1 MPKTRKELTH
11 YCREWRKVTYTQKRF
26 NKCLREYIETKY
38 NVLFKEFRHFY
49 QELDQANPEAKDI
62 TKTKQFKLWKKEQ
75 KSEQI
80 PQRNNEQFPQRS
92 DNDEQ
97 IPQQSDNDEQ
107 IPQQS
112 DNDEQFLQRSD
123 NESNEQFPQQSDN
136 DEQFLQRSDN
146 ESNEQFP
153 QQSDNDEQ
161 IPQRSD
167 NESNEQFPQRS
178 DSENDE
184 QILQPNEDILSQ
196 ALDQP
201 LSPDNITID
210 QMDNLLREMISDL
223 QQDDNIRA
231 LLDNEELFPP
241 LDEGIDLDI
250 EMEIDD
256 PLQEELLW

>member
-1 MPKTRKELTH
+1 MPKTRKELTD

-38 NVLFKEFRHFY
+38 NVLFKEFKHFY
-49 QELDQANPEAKDI
+49 QELDQANPETKDI

-92 DNDEQ
+92 DNE
-97 IPQQSDNDEQ
+97 N
-107 IPQQS
+107 
-112 DNDEQFLQRSD
+112 
-123 NESNEQFPQQSDN
+123 NEQF
-136 DEQFLQRSDN
+136 
-146 ESNEQFP
+146 
-153 QQSDNDEQ
+153 
-161 IPQRSD
+161 PQRSD
-167 NESNEQFPQRS
+167 NENNEQFPQRSDNQNDEQFPQRS

-184 QILQPNEDILSQ
+184 QFPQRSDSENGEQFPQRSDSENGEQFPQRSDSENDEQFPQRNDDILSQ

-210 QMDNLLREMISDL
+210 QMDNLLRERISDL

-231 LLDNEELFPP
+231 LLNNEELFPP
-241 LDEGIDLDI
+241 QDEGIDLDI

>member
-1 MPKTRKELTH
+1 MPKTRKELTD

-107 IPQQS
+107 
-112 DNDEQFLQRSD
+112 FLQRSD

-161 IPQRSD
+161 IPQ
-167 NESNEQFPQRS
+167 
-178 DSENDE
+178 
-184 QILQPNEDILSQ
+184 
-196 ALDQP
+196 
-201 LSPDNITID
+201 
-210 QMDNLLREMISDL
+210 
-223 QQDDNIRA
+223 
-231 LLDNEELFPP
+231 
-241 LDEGIDLDI
+241 
-250 EMEIDD
+250 
-256 PLQEELLW
+256 